1 MVEAD
6 IIAAPTI
13 GGGAHMSRIRLTI
26 ILAVAVIAVFGATP
40 VAAAEP
46 DPILLVHGYRGNP
59 ATWADMIARFKAKG
73 RTAVAID
80 LASENNVTNATAIGA
95 FIAKRGWKRVDI
107 VAQSMGG
114 LSARWFIKFDWSSA
128 IVDSYAS
135 LVWRADV
142 PGERLPARSQRWRR
156 HARAHRLDDD
166 LQHRRRV
173 RPELVVSPRRGCVL
187 RPRDGRPPQRHGQRR
202 RHLRPRARG
211 RRRDL
216 HGHVQVAAQRRLQN
230 ASDSPYR

>member
-1 MVEAD
+1 
-6 IIAAPTI
+6 
-13 GGGAHMSRIRLTI
+13 
-26 ILAVAVIAVFGATP
+26 VIAVFGATP
-40 VAAAEP
+40 VAAAGP

-95 FIAKRGWKRVDI
+95 FIARRGWKRVDI

-128 IVDSYAS
+128 IVDSYVSLGTPQYGIYAACVLPRSYGGQMCPAS
-135 LVWRADV
+135 AFL
-142 PGERLPARSQRWRR
+142 SSRWR
-156 HARAHRLDDD
+156 
-166 LQHRRRV
+166 
-173 RPELVVSPRRGCVL
+173 CVL
-187 RPRDGRPPQRHGQRR
+187 RARDGRPPQRHGQRR

-216 HGHVQVAAQRRLQN
+216 LGHVQVAGRRRLQN